1 MPANHTVALL
11 AYDGLCTFE
20 FGVAVEV
27 FGLPRPEMTEW
38 YDFRVSAVEPGP
50 LRATGAIQVLADGG
64 LEDLM
69 GAGTI
74 VVPGWKG
81 ADVPVPEELRQALLD
96 AHAAGAR
103 LVSICSGV
111 FVLAATGLLSG
122 RRATTHW
129 RYAQQLAAAYP
140 DISVQ
145 PDVLYVDEGDLLTSA
160 GSAAGLDLCLHIVR
174 RDFGARIANQVA
186 RRLVIPPHREGGQ
199 AQFVEA
205 PLPEKRAEISAL
217 FDWLR
222 RNLHRELSIE
232 TMTERANM
240 SPRTL
245 VRRFHDT
252 VGCAPKQWILRERI
266 NRARNLLETSSCSI
280 EKIAAESGF
289 SSAENL
295 RHHFREQL
303 QTTPAAYRRSFAES
317 A

>member
-27 FGLPRPEMTEW
+27 FGLPRPEMRAW
-38 YDFRVSAVEPGP
+38 YDFQVCAIEPGP

-64 LEDLM
+64 LDDLKR
-69 GAGTI
+69 ASTI

-81 ADVPVPEELRQALLD
+81 AGVPVPGELRQALLD

-111 FVLAATGLLSG
+111 FVLAATGLLNG
-122 RRATTHW
+122 RSATTHW
-129 RYAQQLAAAYP
+129 RYAQQLAETYP
-140 DISVQ
+140 DIRVQ

-186 RRLVIPPHREGGQ
+186 RRLVIPPHRDGGQ

-205 PLPEKRAEISAL
+205 PLPQKRAEISAL
-217 FDWLR
+217 FDWIR
-222 RNLHRELSIE
+222 RNLHRELTIE
-232 TMTERANM
+232 TIAERANM
-240 SPRTL
+240 STRTL
-245 VRRFHDT
+245 IRRFHDT

-266 NRARNLLETSSCSI
+266 NRARNLLESGSQSI
-280 EKIAAESGF
+280 DRIATESGF
-289 SSAENL
+289 RSAENL

-303 QTTPAAYRRSFAES
+303 QTSPAAYRRRFAES
-317 A
+317 D

>member
-1 MPANHTVALL
+1 MPTNRSVALL

-27 FGLPRPEMTEW
+27 FGLPRPEMPEW
-38 YDFRVSAVEPGP
+38 YDFRVCAVEPGP
-50 LRATGAIQVLADGG
+50 LRATGGIQVLADGG
-64 LEDLM
+64 LEDLQS
-69 GAGTI
+69 AGTI

-81 ADVPVPEELRQALLD
+81 VDVPVPEELREALRS
-96 AHAAGAR
+96 AHGAGAR

-129 RYAQQLAAAYP
+129 RYAQKLAAAYP
-140 DISVQ
+140 EIQVQ
-145 PDVLYVDEGDLLTSA
+145 AEVLYVDEGDLLTSA

-174 RDFGARIANQVA
+174 RDFGARVANQVA
-186 RRLVIPPHREGGQ
+186 RRLVIPPHRDGGQ

-205 PLPEKRAEISAL
+205 PLPERRAEISAL
-217 FDWLR
+217 FDWVR
-222 RNLHRELSIE
+222 RNLHRELSIDSLA
-232 TMTERANM
+232 ERANM
-240 SPRTL
+240 SQRTL
-245 VRRFHDT
+245 IRRFHET

-266 NRARNLLETSSCSI
+266 NRARNLLESGSQPI
-280 EKIAAESGF
+280 DRIAAESGF
-289 SSAENL
+289 GSAENL

-303 QTTPAAYRRSFAES
+303 HTSPAAYRRRFAEP